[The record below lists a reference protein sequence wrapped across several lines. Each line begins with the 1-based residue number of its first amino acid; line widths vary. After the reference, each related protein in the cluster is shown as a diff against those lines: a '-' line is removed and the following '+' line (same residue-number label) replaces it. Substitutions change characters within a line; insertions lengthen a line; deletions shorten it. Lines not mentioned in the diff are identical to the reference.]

1 MVDET
6 QEQSESKQLQL
17 LALASTRALSV
28 DALDE
33 MGIIQALI
41 YHYNRY
47 RGLKAF
53 LLDIDH
59 KTLAYRGISSF
70 IVATSPDSKSNNED
84 QINELKEWIITTLKQ
99 LNNPNITL
107 VVSCLGSQLYRFSDV
122 IDRAVPPL
130 ANIDFAPLHEFDEVV
145 EDARLK
151 YDLLLIQ
158 RSEAPKFIT
167 NDLGGNDY
175 SEIQITAEDLED
187 EYGHEGE
194 SS

>member
-1 MVDET
+1 MVEEKT
-6 QEQSESKQLQL
+6 EHSESKEMQL
-17 LALASTRALSV
+17 LALATSRALSV

-33 MGIIQALI
+33 MGIIQALV

-59 KTLAYRGISSF
+59 KALAYRGISSF
-70 IVATSPDSKSNNED
+70 IVASSPDNHNNTED
-84 QINELKEWIITTLKQ
+84 QINELKEWIVSTLKT

-107 VVSCLGSQLYRFSDV
+107 VISCLGSQLYRFSDV
-122 IDRAVPPL
+122 IDRASPPL

-151 YDLLLIQ
+151 YDLLLINKEQ
-158 RSEAPKFIT
+158 NPKYVT
-167 NDLGGNDY
+167 SSLGGNDY
-175 SEIQITAEDLED
+175 TDLQITAEDLED
-187 EYGHEGE
+187 EYGQE
-194 SS
+194 

>member
-1 MVDET
+1 MVDEST
-6 QEQSESKQLQL
+6 EHSESKQVQL
-17 LALASTRALSV
+17 LALATSRALSV

-33 MGIIQALI
+33 MGIIQALV

-59 KTLAYRGISSF
+59 KALAYRGISSF
-70 IVATSPDSKSNNED
+70 IVATSPDSKNNTED
-84 QINELKEWIITTLKQ
+84 QINELKEWIINTLKT

-107 VVSCLGSQLYRFSDV
+107 VISCLGSQLYRFSDV
-122 IDRAVPPL
+122 IDRASPPL

-151 YDLLLIQ
+151 YDLLLINQ
-158 RSEAPKFIT
+158 QQPPRYVT
-167 NDLGGNDY
+167 NALAGSDYTNIRVTADDLD
-175 SEIQITAEDLED
+175 D
-187 EYGHEGE
+187 EYE
-194 SS
+194 

>member
-1 MVDET
+1 MVEEKT
-6 QEQSESKQLQL
+6 EHSESKQMQL
-17 LALASTRALSV
+17 LALATSRALSV

-33 MGIIQALI
+33 MGIIQALV

-59 KTLAYRGISSF
+59 KALAYRGISSF
-70 IVATSPDSKSNNED
+70 IVASSPDNHNNTED
-84 QINELKEWIITTLKQ
+84 QINGLKEWIVSTLKT

-107 VVSCLGSQLYRFSDV
+107 VISCLGSQLYRFSDV
-122 IDRAVPPL
+122 IDRASPPL

-151 YDLLLIQ
+151 YDLLLINKEQ
-158 RSEAPKFIT
+158 NPKYIT
-167 NDLGGNDY
+167 NALGGNDY
-175 SEIQITAEDLED
+175 TDLQITAEDLED
-187 EYGHEGE
+187 EYGQE
-194 SS
+194 